1 MARCKGCNAEIV
13 YVKTTA
19 GKFMPCE
26 IKKRTSDTLKP
37 TQILVSGEGEVFSV
51 RALEPDE
58 VIEGYEPHWG
68 NCPARKRFSK
78 KVL

>member
-13 YVKTTA
+13 FVKTAA

-26 IKKRTSDTLKP
+26 TKKRSSRDLKP
-37 TQILVSGEGEVFSV
+37 GNILVTGEGDVFSV

-58 VIEGYEPHWG
+58 VIEGFEPHWP
-68 NCPARKRFSK
+68 NCPARDRFK
-78 KVL
+78 KDG